1 MQFKELGLSEE
12 LLSAV
17 KSMGFDEMT
26 EIQEKSIPVIPYQ
39 IQVKQ
44 SIKNNSIKYLIDF
57 SELTVQG
64 TEKPVVQ
71 D

>member
-26 EIQEKSIPVIPYQ
+26 EIQEKSIPVIMKGLD
-39 IQVKQ
+39 IIGR
-44 SIKNNSIKYLIDF
+44 SN
-57 SELTVQG
+57 TG
-64 TEKPVVQ
+64 TGKTAAFGIPVIERYIN
-71 D
+71 

>member
-26 EIQEKSIPVIPYQ
+26 EILEKLLLLVF
-39 IQVKQ
+39 
-44 SIKNNSIKYLIDF
+44 L
-57 SELTVQG
+57 L
-64 TEKPVVQ
+64 
-71 D
+71 

>member
-26 EIQEKSIPVIPYQ
+26 EIQE
-39 IQVKQ
+39 
-44 SIKNNSIKYLIDF
+44 L
-57 SELTVQG
+57 
-64 TEKPVVQ
+64 EKLLLLVFLL
-71 D
+71 